1 MSCLFIGNK
10 AASEKRTLSQN
21 GLLSP
26 RKSKDYLL
34 IHFLS
39 SSDSM
44 LINCVFFFLR
54 WSKKWDIGYISFLF
68 KYEMNLITV
77 GDFFPLLCVS
87 LLFFEIFLKA
97 VKQWKTMETIGGKNY
112 MFESD
117 SYPHS
122 FNKSIDFWTKN
133 KMEKRLA
140 QQLFLSNSA
149 VSQTAHIDK
158 KKTLPLN
165 QDLCRSLRLCLDLGK
180 CFFL

>member
-77 GDFFPLLCVS
+77 GDFFSLLCVS

-117 SYPHS
+117 SYHIVLIRASISERKTRWRKGWHS
-122 FNKSIDFWTKN
+122 NCFSQTQPFHSLLILIR
-133 KMEKRLA
+133 KRLY
-140 QQLFLSNSA
+140 
-149 VSQTAHIDK
+149 
-158 KKTLPLN
+158 P
-165 QDLCRSLRLCLDLGK
+165 
-180 CFFL
+180 